1 MNKLPEQL
9 HLKVQLDDSISL
21 DKFINCD
28 STKDFLNILRNTT
41 EDSSVS
47 NFYLIWGDAGRGKSY
62 VMQGL
67 HRKYLEDGKQ
77 TFHFSFSDNK
87 VASTEILS
95 NLDSLEALFI
105 EDLELMEISEDWE
118 KAMFNLINECR
129 ISGTKIYLS
138 SNIVPKDLPISLK
151 DLTSRLSSFTAIEI
165 PEITE
170 EEKIQ
175 ALLQSAKRKGL
186 LLDDKTIKYII
197 NYTSRSLSDL
207 LRLLNELDSFSLQ
220 KKKKISS
227 SLVRE
232 MVSIK

>member
-1 MNKLPEQL
+1 MNKSPEQL

-28 STKDFLNILRNTT
+28 STKDFLNILCNTT

-47 NFYLIWGDAGRGKSY
+47 NFYLIWGGAGRGKSY

-77 TFHFSFSDNK
+77 TFHFSFRDK
-87 VASTEILS
+87 RMASTEILS

-105 EDLELMEISEDWE
+105 ENLELMEISEDWE
-118 KAMFNLINECR
+118 KAMFNLINECH
-129 ISGTKIYLS
+129 ISGTKIYFS

-151 DLTSRLSSFTAIEI
+151 DLDSRLSAFTAIEI

-232 MVSIK
+232 MISSK

>member
-1 MNKLPEQL
+1 MNKFPEQL
-9 HLKVQLDDSISL
+9 HLNVQLDDSISL

-28 STKDFLNILRNTT
+28 STKDFLNILSNTT
-41 EDSSVS
+41 EDSSIS
-47 NFYLIWGDAGRGKSY
+47 NFYLIWGVAGRGKSY

-77 TFHFSFSDNK
+77 TFHFSFRDK
-87 VASTEILS
+87 RVASTEILS

-105 EDLELMEISEDWE
+105 EDLELMEFSKNWE

-151 DLTSRLSSFTAIEI
+151 DLASRLSSFTAIEI

-175 ALLQSAKRKGL
+175 ALLQSAKRKGF

-197 NYTSRSLSDL
+197 SYTSRSLSDL
-207 LRLLNELDSFSLQ
+207 LKLLNELDSFSLQ

-232 MVSIK
+232 MVSTK

>member
-9 HLKVQLDDSISL
+9 HLNVQLDDSISL
-21 DKFINCD
+21 DKFIDCD
-28 STKDFLNILRNTT
+28 STKDFLKILSNTV
-41 EDSSVS
+41 EDSSIS
-47 NFYLIWGDAGRGKSY
+47 NFYLIWGVSGRGKSY

-67 HRKYLEDGKQ
+67 HRKYLEDGMQ
-77 TFHFSFSDNK
+77 TFHFSFRDK
-87 VASTEILS
+87 RVASTDILS
-95 NLDSLEALFI
+95 NLDSLVALFI
-105 EDLELMEISEDWE
+105 EDLDLMELSEDWE

-138 SNIVPKDLPISLK
+138 SNIVPRDLPIRLK
-151 DLTSRLSSFTAIEI
+151 DLASRLSSFTAIEI

-175 ALLQSAKRKGL
+175 ALLQSAKRKGF

-197 NYTSRSLSDL
+197 SYTSRSLSDL

-232 MVSIK
+232 MVSTK